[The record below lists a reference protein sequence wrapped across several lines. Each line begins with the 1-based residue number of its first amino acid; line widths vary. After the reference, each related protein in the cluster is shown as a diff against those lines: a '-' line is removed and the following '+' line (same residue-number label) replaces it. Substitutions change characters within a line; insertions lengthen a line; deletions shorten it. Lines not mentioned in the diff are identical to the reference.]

1 MATPTI
7 PNGEEYFFPI
17 IYSGNGTGQRV
28 GKFVPF
34 TDNGTIANSCMFNDG
49 DTAYLDRTFGSGNQ
63 KIWTMS
69 FWVKRGN
76 LGAGQ
81 RIISRRT
88 GGGST
93 TATMG
98 FTSSNTFD
106 FYDPSNGGQ
115 YITNR
120 TFEDTSKWYHFLIRY
135 EASNATAADRL
146 QIYVDGDK
154 QTFGTTGSISD
165 ANGNFNAA
173 VTHAIGKY
181 QYNNTEYL
189 DGYLAEVNWI
199 DGTNYGPETFGVTD
213 TSTGRWIPKTLS
225 GITYGTNGFRL
236 QFGTSSALG
245 DDTSG
250 NTNDFTAT
258 NLTASDQRTDTPT
271 NNLPTI
277 RNYHPSYVQTLAEGN
292 LQHTTTGI
300 NNAYPVCSTLRP
312 KGSGK
317 FYAECRIS
325 DTPGGYSIQLG
336 CYAQEDLHNYS
347 GGAAYFGNTN
357 LGSGLWIES
366 TQYLRY
372 NNTTTS
378 NVSFTFDAGD
388 VIGVALDLDNG
399 LLSFYD
405 DDNGF
410 IGTTTF
416 DKTKSACFG
425 GVSNKAVT
433 FIWNFGDNPTF
444 NGNETAGGNSDS
456 DGNGNFF
463 KSVPTGFK
471 VLTQDN
477 MAETAK
483 GVSGLVWAK
492 SRDNTGATLP
502 SQLVDSSRGIGKR
515 LISSGTNAEAFNA
528 NHLTKFLKGGYA
540 TGDIN
545 VLNTA
550 GDSMVAWNW
559 VANNGTTSSN
569 TDGSGT
575 STVQVNSTSKFSIV
589 QYNGTGSAQTLGH
602 GLGVKPDT
610 IWVKNT
616 VENSSTGS
624 GVSWRVWQ
632 KNAIS
637 LNSDNNTYI
646 RFNSDDSKTAAGD
659 SWGDTQP
666 TSTVFTVGADV
677 NTNASV
683 SGGTAE
689 YVAYCFANVDGYFKT
704 GSYSGNGNSDGP
716 FIYTG
721 FKPAFVMIKGYNIG
735 NNWIVWDNKRSVI
748 NPCDNVIYPDLTQA
762 ETTSGNDLDFLSN
775 GFKCRGTNS
784 NYNGSYIYLYWAFAE
799 HPFVGDGTNPVTA
812 R

>member
-7 PNGEEYFFPI
+7 PNGEEYFYPV

-34 TDNGTIANSCMFNDG
+34 TDNGTIDNSCMFNDG
-49 DTAYLDRTFGSGNQ
+49 DSAYLDRTFGSGNQ

-69 FWVKRGN
+69 FWVKRCT
-76 LGAGQ
+76 LGTGQ

-98 FTSSNTFD
+98 FNSSNQFN
-106 FYDPSNGGQ
+106 FYDPSNGGE
-115 YITNR
+115 YITNK
-120 TFEDTSKWYHFLIRY
+120 TFEDTSKFYHFLIRY
-135 EASNATAADRL
+135 EASNGTAGDRL
-146 QIYVDGDK
+146 QIYVDGNL
-154 QTFGTTGSISD
+154 QTFGTTGSIADS
-165 ANGNFNAA
+165 NGNFNAA

-181 QYNNTEYL
+181 QYNNSEYL
-189 DGYLAEVNWI
+189 DAYLAEVNWI

-236 QFGTSSALG
+236 EFGTDSALG

-271 NNLPTI
+271 NLFPTI

-292 LQHTTTGI
+292 LQHSTTGT
-300 NNAYPVCSTLRP
+300 NQFYPVCSTLRP

-325 DTPGGYSIQLG
+325 DTPGGYSIQVG
-336 CYAQEDLHNYS
+336 CYAQEDLGGYA
-347 GGAAYFGNTN
+347 GGAAYFGNTGF
-357 LGSGLWIES
+357 GSGLWIEG

-372 NNTTTS
+372 NNITTS
-378 NVSFTFDAGD
+378 NVSFTFSAGD

-405 DDNGF
+405 DDNGL

-444 NGNETAGGNSDS
+444 NGNETAGGNSDA

-463 KSVPTGFK
+463 KSVPSGFK

-477 MAETAK
+477 MATTDR

-492 SRDNTGATLP
+492 SRDSSSLP
-502 SQLVDSSRGIGKR
+502 HQLVDSSRGVGNR
-515 LISSGTNAEAFNA
+515 LIPNDTNVEAFNA
-528 NHLTKFLKGGYA
+528 NHLSRFLKGGYA

-559 VANNGTTSSN
+559 VANNGTTSTN
-569 TDGSGT
+569 TDGSIV
-575 STVQVNSTSKFSIV
+575 STVQANTTAGFSICRW
-589 QYNGTGSAQTLGH
+589 TAPASAGNFGH
-602 GLGVKPDT
+602 GLSQAPEWIIGKDLGRAVGWLVYHKD
-610 IWVKNT
+610 VG
-616 VENSSTGS
+616 TG
-624 GVSWRVWQ
+624 
-632 KNAIS
+632 K
-637 LNSDNNTYI
+637 
-646 RFNSDDSKTAAGD
+646 
-659 SWGDTQP
+659 
-666 TSTVFTVGADV
+666 VFYL
-677 NTNASV
+677 NTNAAPITNSTAYSTAPTATV
-683 SGGTAE
+683 VDPGTGLTSASSYGE
-689 YVAYCFANVDGYFKT
+689 QVYYCWHGVDGFSKF
-704 GSYSGNGNSDGP
+704 GSYTGNGNADGP

-721 FKPAFVMIKGYNIG
+721 FRPAWVMVKRTNTTGS
-735 NNWIVWDNKRSVI
+735 WIMWDTKRDAI
-748 NPCDNVIYPDLTQA
+748 NPMYHRLYANLTNAQG
-762 ETTSGNDLDFLSN
+762 TSGADIDFLSN
-775 GFKCRGTNS
+775 GFKHRRTDSDQNAS
-784 NYNGSYIYLYWAFAE
+784 GSTYIYMAFAE
-799 HPFVGDGTNPVTA
+799 HPFSGDGTNPVTA